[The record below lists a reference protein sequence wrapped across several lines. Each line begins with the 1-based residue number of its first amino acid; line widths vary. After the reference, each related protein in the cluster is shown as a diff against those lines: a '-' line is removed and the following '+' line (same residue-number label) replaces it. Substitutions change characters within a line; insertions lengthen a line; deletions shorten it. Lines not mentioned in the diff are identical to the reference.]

1 MVEAPLT
8 KQQAATLCNCQPEGF
23 VRAHLQPL
31 MRATRYALS
40 MMDQQEE
47 QIPISRTRPWSG
59 PQPLQCLTAFKPY
72 TGSMK
77 LAAPRLLAPQAHK
90 VGEEL
95 LTNGNGQSRNN
106 NGSS

>member
-1 MVEAPLT
+1 
-8 KQQAATLCNCQPEGF
+8 
-23 VRAHLQPL
+23 
-31 MRATRYALS
+31 
-40 MMDQQEE
+40 
-47 QIPISRTRPWSG
+47 
-59 PQPLQCLTAFKPY
+59 
-72 TGSMK
+72 MK